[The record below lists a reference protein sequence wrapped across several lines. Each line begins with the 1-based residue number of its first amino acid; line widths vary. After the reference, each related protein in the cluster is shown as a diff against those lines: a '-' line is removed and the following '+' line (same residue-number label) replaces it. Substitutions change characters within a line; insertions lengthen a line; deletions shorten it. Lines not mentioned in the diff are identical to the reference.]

1 MRYIFLLTLLVFA
14 GSVFSQDAGS
24 VVVSTQMDLIKSDY
38 DILFNRVQIGFEGNY
53 FINEKVT
60 GTAGAEMWS
69 SGGMSG
75 VIGGRWYPRPEA
87 FIRLRGLLGGI
98 NDLSIGGGFTKPVSE
113 IIRIEAMTDFYFAGA
128 FSIRAGVAYTL
139 PKK

>member
-1 MRYIFLLTLLVFA
+1 MRVVFFFLIIL
-14 GSVFSQDAGS
+14 SVTQVLSQEKDD
-24 VVVSTQMDLIKSDY
+24 VVVATQMDLIKSDY
-38 DILFNRVQIGFEGNY
+38 DIFFNRVQIGFEGNY
-53 FINEKVT
+53 FFNEKIT
-60 GTAGAEMWS
+60 GTAGVEMWS

-75 VIGGRWYPRPEA
+75 VVGARWYPSPNA
-87 FIRLRGLLGGI
+87 FIRLRGLLGGV
-98 NDLSIGGGFTKPVSE
+98 NDFSIGGGFAKPVSE